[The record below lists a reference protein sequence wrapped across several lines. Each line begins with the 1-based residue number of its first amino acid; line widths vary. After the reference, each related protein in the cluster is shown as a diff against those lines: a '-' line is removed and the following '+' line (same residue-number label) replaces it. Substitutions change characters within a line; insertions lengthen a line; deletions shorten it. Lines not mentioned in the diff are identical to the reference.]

1 MINPGTVELLDKTSL
16 GVKDRVVAFAEL
28 TKPRIAVMLVLTAAA
43 GFYVASRPQFE
54 FILFFHSMTGI
65 LFLAFGVAA
74 LNQAMEKRTD
84 ALMDRTAK
92 RPLPIGK
99 VSLREAW
106 IFGALLSAIAI
117 LQLAVFVNV
126 LTAAFGILVIIG
138 YVFLYTPLKTRT
150 SASTA
155 IGAIPGAMP
164 PLMGWTSVSGE
175 VTLGAW
181 ALFAFLFLWQFPHFL
196 AIATIYRDEYR
207 KAGILMLPVVEK
219 DGSITAR
226 QIVMFSMLTV
236 VTSLAPFFL
245 GIAGW
250 VYLAAAVLLGGWL
263 MAAAIEAAIAKDIPK
278 SRKLLLITM
287 AYLPLIML
295 ALVFDKQ

>member
-1 MINPGTVELLDKTSL
+1 
-16 GVKDRVVAFAEL
+16 
-28 TKPRIAVMLVLTAAA
+28 
-43 GFYVASRPQFE
+43 
-54 FILFFHSMTGI
+54 
-65 LFLAFGVAA
+65 
-74 LNQAMEKRTD
+74 
-84 ALMDRTAK
+84 
-92 RPLPIGK
+92 
-99 VSLREAW
+99 
-106 IFGALLSAIAI
+106 
-117 LQLAVFVNV
+117 
-126 LTAAFGILVIIG
+126 
-138 YVFLYTPLKTRT
+138 
-150 SASTA
+150 
-155 IGAIPGAMP
+155 
-164 PLMGWTSVSGE
+164 
-175 VTLGAW
+175 
-181 ALFAFLFLWQFPHFL
+181 
-196 AIATIYRDEYR
+196 
-207 KAGILMLPVVEK
+207 MLPVVEK